1 VPRKGH
7 LVVTERYPGFCTHQ
21 LVELGYLQSAH
32 TLTNASVAFN
42 LQPRR
47 GGQLLIGSSR
57 ELAGWDAGVNRAVV
71 ARMLARA
78 AEFVPALRQLLAI
91 RTWTAFRPAT
101 RDHLPYIGAVD
112 DTGIVWAAAGH
123 EGLGIT
129 TALATGRLIADGIAG
144 RASAIDAA
152 PYSPARVASAGAI
165 A

>member
-1 VPRKGH
+1 V
-7 LVVTERYPGFCTHQ
+7 
-21 LVELGYLQSAH
+21 
-32 TLTNASVAFN
+32 
-42 LQPRR
+42 
-47 GGQLLIGSSR
+47 
-57 ELAGWDAGVNRAVV
+57 
-71 ARMLARA
+71 
-78 AEFVPALRQLLAI
+78 EFVPALRQLLAI

-144 RASAIDAA
+144 RTSGIDAA
-152 PYSPARVASAGAI
+152 PYSPMRVATAAGAI